1 MIEEFAA
8 AEDLAVAAVEA
19 VLQALSA
26 GLRRRGAAGLAATG
40 GRSPGAVYD
49 ALSLAPLDWAQV
61 GMTLTDERWVDPSSP
76 DSNEGLVRRRLL
88 QGRAKVARFTGLRG
102 TADRIE
108 DAASQASDALRGWPP
123 LDVVLLGM
131 GEDGHV
137 ASLFPGNAALPL
149 GHEIVSSG
157 MNCESGG
164 RTF

>member
-1 MIEEFAA
+1 
-8 AEDLAVAAVEA
+8 
-19 VLQALSA
+19 
-26 GLRRRGAAGLAATG
+26 
-40 GRSPGAVYD
+40 
-49 ALSLAPLDWAQV
+49 
-61 GMTLTDERWVDPSSP
+61 
-76 DSNEGLVRRRLL
+76 LVRRRLL

-149 GHEIVSSG
+149 GL
-157 MNCESGG
+157 SGG
-164 RTF
+164 LGSSDRNLSGISGKIC